1 MEVRSTEQGGTPSYQ
16 QLRSNLAR
24 TLWLGFF
31 QVFLVIMPIA
41 VPFFQ
46 SRGLS
51 MQDVFTLQA
60 FFGLVVLIT
69 EVPSGYVADLF
80 GRRKTLII
88 GSVFAGIGHSLLLT
102 AEGFW
107 GLAMFEL
114 CLGIA
119 HSLISGADIALLYD
133 TELAL
138 GRGEQAQRQIVGRLY
153 GFRTVSES
161 IAAVLCSL
169 LLLHSMQ
176 LAVIVQAM
184 VGWVP
189 LGLAFLLVEPPG
201 ARLASDD
208 HLGNM
213 VEICRT
219 LFTRSRLLR
228 LVVLALCI
236 WSLTTFYA
244 VWLLQK
250 IWESQGIELVHF
262 GYLWAGLTVIAALAG
277 RYAHHAEDRLGTT
290 GLLLF
295 IGLSPVVGYLG
306 LEHFGMVGGY
316 LASVTFFVSR
326 GFGLVVLR
334 DALNRRVPSEYRA
347 TANSLTSFGFRG
359 AFMITG
365 PVVGW
370 YLDLWGMQATLYLLA
385 LATAVIFVVLVLPL
399 LLAVRGLPTN
409 AALERAAAHSGE
421 GAATGSEAAGG

>member
-1 MEVRSTEQGGTPSYQ
+1 MDATYQ
-16 QLRSNLAR
+16 QLQQNLLR

-31 QVFLVIMPIA
+31 QVFMVFLPVA

-46 SRGLS
+46 SKGLS
-51 MQDVFTLQA
+51 MGDVFTLQA

-69 EVPSGYVADLF
+69 EVPSGYVADLI
-80 GRRKTLII
+80 GRKQTLVMGAVI
-88 GSVFAGIGHSLLLT
+88 AGVGHSLLLV
-102 AEGFW
+102 ADGFW

-114 CLGIA
+114 ALGIA
-119 HSLISGADIALLYD
+119 HSLISGADIAILYD

-138 GRGEQAQRQIVGRLY
+138 GRGEQAQRQVVGRLY

-169 LLLHSMQ
+169 LLLHSMD
-176 LAVIVQAM
+176 LVIWVQAAA
-184 VGWVP
+184 GWLP
-189 LGLAFLLVEPPG
+189 LVLALLLVEPPG
-201 ARLASDD
+201 TRLSSDD

-213 VEICRT
+213 MEICRA
-219 LFTRSRLLR
+219 LLSRSRLLR
-228 LVVLALCI
+228 LIVLALCI

-250 IWESQGIELVHF
+250 IWETQGIELVHF
-262 GYLWAGLTVIAALAG
+262 GYLWAGLTVVAALAG
-277 RYAHHAEDRLGTT
+277 RYAHVAEDKLGTT
-290 GLLLF
+290 GLLVF

-306 LEHFGMVGGY
+306 LEHFGVIGGY
-316 LASVTFFVSR
+316 LASATFFVSR

-334 DALNRRVPSEYRA
+334 DALNQRVPSEYRA

-359 AFMITG
+359 AFMLTG
-365 PVVGW
+365 PLVGY

-385 LATAVIFVVLVLPL
+385 LGTLVIFVVLVLPL

-409 AALERAAAHSGE
+409 GELERAARN
-421 GAATGSEAAGG
+421 